1 MIPNY
6 TKFIFS
12 VLRTGSS
19 GSALSSKFH
28 IPPPPAV
35 VPASKARHFPKGV
48 FFSEKA
54 FFPENRNSETKTID
68 TDIFLCYDST
78 VLMNSKLLII

>member
-12 VLRTGSS
+12 SLRSGSS
-19 GSALSSKFH
+19 GSALSSLFH

-35 VPASKARHFPKGV
+35 VPASNARHFPKGV
-48 FFSEKA
+48 LFPENS
-54 FFPENRNSETKTID
+54 FFPENRNSRTKTID
-68 TDIFLCYDST
+68 TDIFLCYDNT